1 MAWAHS
7 TGLGS
12 EIVLRE
18 EVVEV
23 PAELRDAVSSE
34 TLHIEYVFDRQARPH
49 LILTCGQLTGTPRS

>member
-34 TLHIEYVFDRQARPH
+34 TLHIEYSMSSIVRH
-49 LILTCGQLTGTPRS
+49 GHISS